1 MPDAT
6 EEVFFSYSRSDEALV
21 LKIASALRRDGRRV
35 WVDQIDI
42 AKGARWDDEVEK
54 ALKASSC
61 LLAILS
67 PAAVASQN
75 VMDEVSYALGEK
87 KKVIPVLSKQC
98 DIPFRLKRLQFVDFT
113 GDYDKGYRELSSALD
128 GGAAPPRKDDG
139 VPPGASSRRTQQ
151 ALIGGAVV
159 VVAAVAGYV
168 VLDRPTPAPA
178 PAPVVVAPSPPA
190 VQPAPVVVK
199 REPEP
204 APVAPPVQPAPVAPP
219 PPAPPPVIA
228 AAPPPAPV
236 FVPPPAPA
244 PMKQAVASDRQ
255 LTDFVHRYISTQNR
269 SSPNDLVAFYA
280 DEVEYFNEKHATR
293 AFILKDRLN
302 FQRRWPEVDNRLA
315 GPIDI
320 DRSSGDG
327 TAVLSYTIRYG
338 VRSLERGDSKS
349 GMARDELRVRPVDGQ
364 LLIVG
369 QHQKILNA
377 QAN

>member
-6 EEVFFSYSRSDEALV
+6 QEVFFSYSRSDEALV

-35 WVDQIDI
+35 WVDQLDI

-87 KKVIPVLSKQC
+87 KKVIPVVARQC
-98 DIPFRLKRLQFVDFT
+98 DIPFRLKRLQFVDFAA
-113 GDYDKGYRELSSALD
+113 DYDKGYRELSAALD
-128 GGAAPPRKDDG
+128 GGAAPLRRDAELAPVATG
-139 VPPGASSRRTQQ
+139 RRTQQ
-151 ALIGGAVV
+151 AVVGGVVV

-168 VLDRPTPAPA
+168 VLGRPTPAPA
-178 PAPVVVAPSPPA
+178 PTPVVVAPPPPA
-190 VQPAPVVVK
+190 VQPAPVVVQ
-199 REPEP
+199 REP
-204 APVAPPVQPAPVAPP
+204 APVAPPVQPAPIAP
-219 PPAPPPVIA
+219 PPAPPPVVA
-228 AAPPPAPV
+228 AAPAPAPV

-244 PMKQAVASDRQ
+244 PMKQVASDRQ

-269 SSPNDLVAFYA
+269 SSPSDLVAFYA
-280 DEVEYFNEKHATR
+280 DEVEYFNEKRATK

-338 VRSLERGDSKS
+338 VRSPERGDSKS

>member
-6 EEVFFSYSRSDEALV
+6 EEIFFSYSRSDEALV

-35 WVDQIDI
+35 WVDQLDI

-54 ALKASSC
+54 ALKSSSC

-87 KKVIPVLSKQC
+87 KKVIPILAKHC
-98 DIPFRLKRLQFVDFT
+98 DIPFRLKRLQFVDFAD
-113 GDYDKGYRELSSALD
+113 DYDKGYRELSAALD
-128 GGAAPPRKDDG
+128 GGATPPRRDMDR
-139 VPPGASSRRTQQ
+139 PPVATGRRTQQ
-151 ALIGGAVV
+151 AVIGGAVV

-168 VLDRPTPAPA
+168 VLGRPTPAPA
-178 PAPVVVAPSPPA
+178 PAPSPVVVAPPPPA
-190 VQPAPVVVK
+190 VQPAPVVVQ
-199 REPEP
+199 REP
-204 APVAPPVQPAPVAPP
+204 APVAPPVQPAPA
-219 PPAPPPVIA
+219 APPPVV
-228 AAPPPAPV
+228 AAPAPAPV
-236 FVPPPAPA
+236 FVPAPAPA

-255 LTDFVHRYISTQNR
+255 LTDFVRQYISTQNR

-280 DEVEYFNEKHATR
+280 DEVEYFNEKRATR

-320 DRSSGDG
+320 DRSAGDG

-349 GMARDELRVRPVDGQ
+349 GMARDELRVRPIDGR

-369 QHQKILNA
+369 QHQRILNA

>member
-1 MPDAT
+1 M
-6 EEVFFSYSRSDEALV
+6 RH
-21 LKIASALRRDGRRV
+21 
-35 WVDQIDI
+35 
-42 AKGARWDDEVEK
+42 
-54 ALKASSC
+54 
-61 LLAILS
+61 
-67 PAAVASQN
+67 
-75 VMDEVSYALGEK
+75 
-87 KKVIPVLSKQC
+87 
-98 DIPFRLKRLQFVDFT
+98 PFRLKRLQFVDFT

-128 GGAAPPRKDDG
+128 GGAAPPRRDDR
-139 VPPGASSRRTQQ
+139 VPPGPSSRRTQQ
-151 ALIGGAVV
+151 AVIGGAVV

-168 VLDRPTPAPA
+168 VLGRPTGARACACAGRRRPAA
-178 PAPVVVAPSPPA
+178 SRGAACA
-190 VQPAPVVVK
+190 G
-199 REPEP
+199 R
-204 APVAPPVQPAPVAPP
+204 
-219 PPAPPPVIA
+219 A
-228 AAPPPAPV
+228 AAGAATGRCAAPAPV

-244 PMKQAVASDRQ
+244 PMKQVASDRQ

-269 SSPNDLVAFYA
+269 SSPSELVAFYA
-280 DEVEYFNEKHATR
+280 DEVEYFNEKHATK
-293 AFILKDRLN
+293 AFIMKDRLN

-369 QHQKILNA
+369 QRQKILNA